1 MNIVPEN
8 QAVSYSV
15 YKQAVCTALPVS
27 SAFIEA
33 QIPRITRGFDNGESV
48 AMMVEELK
56 IVWEVTRGQ
65 WQKTPRQLA
74 ARVVR

>member
-1 MNIVPEN
+1 MNKVPAN

-15 YKQAVCTALPVS
+15 YKNAVCQALPVS

-33 QIPRITRGFDNGESV
+33 QVPRITRAFDNGESV
-48 AMMVEELK
+48 AMIVEEMK
-56 IVWEVTRGQ
+56 MVWEVTRGQ
-65 WQKTPRQLA
+65 WQKSPRQLA